1 MTQKTDSPKTW
12 ETSFHFLGGR
22 GNFSQQ
28 KKTWEIMRTSTDC
41 LPHTAAGPGL
51 RGGPQRNC
59 REEPWRGDGADGG
72 QESTRN
78 VGSSSTNHD
87 IKHKNIAE

>member
-1 MTQKTDSPKTW
+1 
-12 ETSFHFLGGR
+12 
-22 GNFSQQ
+22 
-28 KKTWEIMRTSTDC
+28 MRTSTTDC

-51 RGGPQRNC
+51 RDGPQRNC
-59 REEPWRGDGADGG
+59 HREEPWRGDGADDGG

-87 IKHKNIAE
+87 IIKHKNIAE